1 MSISLIICVVM
12 GYIMWWLY
20 ELKIHVSLVRFRPG
34 PLPKSNNNNHLH
46 HFYISVV
53 PSLVKYI
60 YYILLH
66 HTDGNPK
73 NHISVLLQ
81 LLLHKG
87 VMI

>member
-1 MSISLIICVVM
+1 M

-34 PLPKSNNNNHLH
+34 PLSKPPNYNNLGG
-46 HFYISVV
+46 FYIFIA

-66 HTDGNPK
+66 PTDVNPK